1 MNVSR
6 TVTVVRAGR
15 GTQQRT
21 RFTVGTLLDY
31 SHSSTGSCRS
41 RKPCISTY
49 VKGTTGIV
57 YRRSELLL
65 YLVHHKMREE
75 QQWPNLHSY
84 TIIHSN
90 VALAWPSTTAAA
102 RSVRSRD
109 DAARTTTQIA
119 VLYIVAVPIPRT
131 WYIRTYISDSFVM
144 VEHNATPA
152 PHTPVLLDLGS
163 CAHQYVHK
171 FKNQVEFNMEIKR
184 YLYFR
189 TKWYYFTY
197 FTYGSTSRKMDRQ

>member
-1 MNVSR
+1 MILSR
-6 TVTVVRAGR
+6 AVTVVRAGR

-49 VKGTTGIV
+49 VKGTRYQGIV
-57 YRRSELLL
+57 YRRVTTL

-90 VALAWPSTTAAA
+90 VALTWPPTTAAG
-102 RSVRSRD
+102 RPVRSRD

-119 VLYIVAVPIPRT
+119 VLYSYSRT
-131 WYIRTYISDSFVM
+131 
-144 VEHNATPA
+144 
-152 PHTPVLLDLGS
+152 HTP
-163 CAHQYVHK
+163 
-171 FKNQVEFNMEIKR
+171 
-184 YLYFR
+184 YLVR
-189 TKWYYFTY
+189 T
-197 FTYGSTSRKMDRQ
+197 